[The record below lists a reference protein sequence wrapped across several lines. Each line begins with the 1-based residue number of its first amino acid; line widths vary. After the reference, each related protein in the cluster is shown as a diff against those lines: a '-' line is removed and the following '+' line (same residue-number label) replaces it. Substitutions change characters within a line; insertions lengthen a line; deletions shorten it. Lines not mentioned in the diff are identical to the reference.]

1 MINPAT
7 KIKLMVTDD
16 HRLFRTGVANAL
28 GKYSDIEVIGEAE
41 NGKELLDKLEYL
53 SPDVMTLGIQMPV
66 MDGLTALPIIR
77 KRFPAIKVVILSFL
91 NDPSVITKMME
102 TGAHSYVTKESGVDD
117 IYKAV
122 VNCYDQDF
130 YINKTV
136 RDALLRHYYKNN
148 DKPRSANELKI
159 LSLLAEHKSGN
170 EIAEATGLS
179 LRTVKVII
187 EKMMN
192 DARAN
197 SVEALIAHAR
207 KEKLIN

>member
-28 GKYSDIEVIGEAE
+28 KKYSDIELIGEAE
-41 NGKELLDKLEYL
+41 NGKDLLDKLEYL
-53 SPDVMTLGIQMPV
+53 QPDVMTLDIQMPV
-66 MDGLTALPIIR
+66 MNGLEALPIIR
-77 KRFPAIKVVILSFL
+77 KKYPVIKVVIFCFL

-102 TGAHSYVTKESGVDD
+102 LGAHSYITAESGAEA
-117 IYKAV
+117 IYKAIV
-122 VNCYDQDF
+122 ECYHNEF

-136 RDALLRHYYKNN
+136 KDALLKHYYKNN

-159 LSLLAEHKSGN
+159 LSLLAEHKTGN

-207 KEKLIN
+207 KEKFIN